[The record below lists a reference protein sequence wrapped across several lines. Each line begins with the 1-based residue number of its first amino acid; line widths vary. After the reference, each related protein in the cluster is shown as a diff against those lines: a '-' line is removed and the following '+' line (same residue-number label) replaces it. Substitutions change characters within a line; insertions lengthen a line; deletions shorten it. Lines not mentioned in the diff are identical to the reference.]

1 MSVGGVNFMHSGWRG
16 AMFGA
21 MGFFSAGALH
31 LGTAATVSTLGVTAA
46 AGFAGGLA
54 LYAPAV
60 ALRLA
65 MHHFGYFNDQSRYY
79 AAAVDLALL
88 AFTLP
93 VGAWVLGLAVQ
104 PFFIAAAVAVT
115 LYTVCNALQFFAE
128 RHKHNRSPNG
138 PVLAE
143 SLQKSFATLSNIS
156 LDETTATSSIGSF
169 C

>member
-1 MSVGGVNFMHSGWRG
+1 MSGCGYSFINSGLHG
-16 AMFGA
+16 AIFGA

-31 LGTAATVSTLGVTAA
+31 LGTAATVSTLGAAAA

-65 MHHFGYFNDQSRYY
+65 MHHFEYFNAISRYLV
-79 AAAVDLALL
+79 AAVDLALL
-88 AFTLP
+88 ALTMP

-104 PFFIAAAVAVT
+104 PFFIAAVVAVT
-115 LYTVCNALQFFAE
+115 LYTLLNALQVVVKVNHQPTTGQQHDLTRACNESFTA
-128 RHKHNRSPNG
+128 
-138 PVLAE
+138 PVHRGFD
-143 SLQKSFATLSNIS
+143 K
-156 LDETTATSSIGSF
+156 TTATLPIGYF